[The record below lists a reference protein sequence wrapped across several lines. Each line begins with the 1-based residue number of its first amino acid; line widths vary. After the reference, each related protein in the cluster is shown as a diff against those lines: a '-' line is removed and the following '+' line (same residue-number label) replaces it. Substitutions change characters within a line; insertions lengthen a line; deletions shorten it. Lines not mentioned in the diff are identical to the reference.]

1 MKLPRGTLVKLN
13 NSPNSCTR
21 KMKELEELEIPR
33 YTLFG
38 PGAINNVGKILSMLK
53 LGPSALVLTGT
64 THSKKALGGLVGN
77 NMITE
82 EVDSVNAEVI
92 TGLAHRYR
100 GIDAVI
106 SIGGGRIVDAGKA
119 IAFLLDKPFISVPT
133 VASHD
138 GIASPYVS
146 YTLQLELMRLGYP
159 KIHKTPL
166 AIIADT
172 SIITEAP
179 RRYLT
184 AGIGELIGKLIAVKD
199 WELGAKIKGESFSE
213 YAATLALSSYQII
226 MRNKQNLKRH
236 DEGATRIVVK
246 ALIGCGVAMA
256 IAGSS
261 RPCSGSEHLFSHA
274 LELLTKER
282 GMRSPLHGEQVALG
296 TIAMAYLHGLNWRRI
311 KKTMQEL
318 GIPTKLSDIGIDKEM
333 AIEALTMAH
342 TIRPDRY
349 TILGTDGITRK
360 AAETALEVTELI

>member
-1 MKLPRGTLVKLN
+1 
-13 NSPNSCTR
+13 
-21 KMKELEELEIPR
+21 MKELEELEIPR

-38 PGAINNVGKILSMLK
+38 PGAIERLNKILDMLK
-53 LGPSALVLTGT
+53 LGNNALLLTGI
-64 THSKKALGGLVGN
+64 THSKKVVDRSRNDAV
-77 NMITE
+77 IE
-82 EVDSVNAEVI
+82 ELDDVNAQLIEELVKK
-92 TGLAHRYR
+92 HRNV
-100 GIDAVI
+100 DAVI

-119 IAFLLDKPFISVPT
+119 VAFILDKPFISVPT

-146 YTLQLELMRLGYP
+146 YTLQLELMKMGFP
-159 KIHKTPL
+159 KVRKTPL

-179 RRYLT
+179 RRYLI

-199 WELGAKIKGESFSE
+199 WELGAKIKGEEYSE

-226 MRNKQNLKRH
+226 MRNRQNLRRH
-236 DEGATRIVVK
+236 DEVATRIVVK

-274 LELLTKER
+274 LDLLSKER
-282 GMRSPLHGEQVALG
+282 RLHGALHGEQVALG
-296 TIAMAYLHGLNWRRI
+296 SIVMAYLHGLNWRRI
-311 KKTMQEL
+311 KRVMQEL
-318 GIPTKLSDIGIDKEM
+318 GIPVKLADIGIDKET
-333 AIEALTMAH
+333 ALQALTMAH

-360 AAETALEVTELI
+360 AAEAALEATELV